1 MSARMSSAVALAM
14 LIAVTAQASPPS
26 GIKQWSPP
34 PKALPVHE
42 GHGNGAATSG
52 IINSV
57 DAVHRTVNFSHKA
70 IPAFGWPTMTM
81 DFPVADDVDLTQI
94 KPGMHVDATL
104 VREGGKATVDTLRP
118 IASR

>member
-1 MSARMSSAVALAM
+1 MSIRTNSAAALMM
-14 LIAVTAQASPPS
+14 LLAVTAQASPPF
-26 GIKQWSPP
+26 GIKQWSPL

-42 GHGNGAATSG
+42 GHGNGAGATG

-70 IPAFGWPTMTM
+70 IPGFGWPAMTM
-81 DFPVADDVDLTQI
+81 DFPVADDVDLTQV
-94 KPGMHVDATL
+94 KPGMRVDATL

-118 IASR
+118 SASR